1 MTEVIQLSDFRCG
14 VVRQKSKPT
23 KKNTTRPQNAISKA
37 DKAELDERINKVV
50 RRFTDKWTVKDMIR
64 RDIRKSCGV
73 SRYYHITPSQMSSYI
88 NEIDNLDY
96 KAYVFQK
103 LRYVLDRWDERTL
116 EKLFIDCEFDLDR
129 FIDRVV
135 E

>member
-1 MTEVIQLSDFRCG
+1 MTEVIQLSDFRRG
-14 VVRQKSKPT
+14 VVRQKSKPA
-23 KKNTTRPQNAISKA
+23 KKNTSRPQNAISKA

-50 RRFTDKWTVKDMIR
+50 RRFTNRWIVKDTIR
-64 RDIRKSCGV
+64 RDIRQSCGV

>member
-1 MTEVIQLSDFRCG
+1 M
-14 VVRQKSKPT
+14 
-23 KKNTTRPQNAISKA
+23 
-37 DKAELDERINKVV
+37 
-50 RRFTDKWTVKDMIR
+50 RRFTNKWTVKDAIR
-64 RDIRKSCGV
+64 RDIRQSCGV

-88 NEIDNLDY
+88 NEIVNLDY

>member
-1 MTEVIQLSDFRCG
+1 MTEVIQLSDFRRG
-14 VVRQKSKPT
+14 VVRQKSKPA
-23 KKNTTRPQNAISKA
+23 KRNTSRPQNAISKA

-50 RRFTDKWTVKDMIR
+50 RRFTNKWTVKDTIR

>member
-1 MTEVIQLSDFRCG
+1 MTEVIQLSDFRSG
-14 VVRQKSKPT
+14 IVRQKSKPA
-23 KKNTTRPQNAISKA
+23 KKNTSRPQNAISKA

-50 RRFTDKWTVKDMIR
+50 RRFTNKWTVKDAIR
-64 RDIRKSCGV
+64 RDIRQSCGV
-73 SRYYHITPSQMSSYI
+73 SRYCHITPSQMSSYI
-88 NEIDNLDY
+88 NEIVNLDY

>member
-1 MTEVIQLSDFRCG
+1 MTEVIQLSDFRRG
-14 VVRQKSKPT
+14 IVRQKSKPA
-23 KKNTTRPQNAISKA
+23 KKNTSRPQNAISKA

-50 RRFTDKWTVKDMIR
+50 RRFTNRWIVKDTIR
-64 RDIRKSCGV
+64 RDIRQSCGV